1 MSIAHFNR
9 TAAEQITSR
18 LIELG
23 ITHCCISPG
32 SRSTPITEALSRSA
46 MTQHLFF
53 DERAAAFFALGVGKA
68 SRRPALMV
76 TTSGTAVSNL
86 LPAVTEADAADIPL
100 LIITADR
107 PPELRSTGANQCID
121 QVNIFA
127 QKVRWFFDI
136 PVPNEQSI
144 GAPLDSI
151 LRHAVLLSQNGPVH
165 LNLMIRE
172 PFLPEKTE
180 QIKAPYKAI
189 GPLFTPQISCT
200 AKGIDWLRQT
210 LQTARRGLVL
220 AGMIEEPAEQRAA
233 ERIIQALGWPV
244 FADITSNIRT
254 APVLV
259 QPAEALLTH
268 PKIDSLKPDVV
279 LQLGGKMISKRYDH
293 WLSKSQAL
301 HIVIN
306 SSSKRQ
312 DSGNSVHTHIV
323 SQLHTL
329 PNLRGGTSELLPVL
343 HNLQH
348 KLKHCTDKYLE
359 TLSEPAIAAVAPTL
373 CRSLFLSSSMPI
385 RDVNRFALS
394 RNCRIGSNRGAS
406 GIDGVLSSAA
416 GWAAALQEPTL
427 LLIGDLATIH
437 DLGAL
442 LSLRQINP
450 PLVIVAINNHGGA
463 IFSFLPI
470 AQQSEH
476 FETHFATA
484 HQTMLTPIVSA
495 MGIPTS
501 RPTDL
506 GSLIAA
512 IRAGLA
518 QNSLSFIEVITDR
531 SENLKLHTLIQ
542 AELHAVIE
550 EEL

>member
-1 MSIAHFNR
+1 MS
-9 TAAEQITSR
+9 
-18 LIELG
+18 
-23 ITHCCISPG
+23 
-32 SRSTPITEALSRSA
+32 
-46 MTQHLFF
+46 QHLFF
-53 DERAAAFFALGVGKA
+53 DERAASFFALGIGKA

-121 QVNIFA
+121 QVNIFG

-136 PVPNEQSI
+136 PVPSAESI

-151 LRHAVLLSQNGPVH
+151 LRHAVMLSLNGPVH

-172 PFLPEKTE
+172 PFLPKDTKRNRASKT
-180 QIKAPYKAI
+180 AL
-189 GPLFTPQISCT
+189 GPLFAPKITCAPESL
-200 AKGIDWLRQT
+200 AWLEET
-210 LQTARRGLVL
+210 LQTARRGIVL
-220 AGMIEEPAEQRAA
+220 AGMIEDPVEQRAA
-233 ERIIQALGWPV
+233 ERIIQNLGWPV
-244 FADITSNIRT
+244 FADITSNIQA

-268 PKIDSLKPDVV
+268 PKIELLKPDVV
-279 LQLGGKMISKRYDH
+279 LQLGGKMISKRYGH
-293 WLSKSQAL
+293 WLNNSQAL

-306 SSSKRQ
+306 SSARRQ

-323 SQLHTL
+323 AQLHTL
-329 PNLRGGTSELLPVL
+329 PTLRGGTSELLPML
-343 HNLQH
+343 QNLQH

-373 CRSLFLSSSMPI
+373 CSSLFLSSSMPI

-394 RNCRIGSNRGAS
+394 RDCRIGSNRGAS

-427 LLIGDLATIH
+427 LLVGDLATIH

-442 LSLRQINP
+442 LSLREVNP
-450 PLVIVAINNHGGA
+450 PLVIVAINNQGGA

-476 FETHFATA
+476 FETHFAAA
-484 HQTMLTPIVSA
+484 HQTKLAPIVSA
-495 MGIPTS
+495 MGIQTS
-501 RPTDL
+501 CPTDL
-506 GSLIAA
+506 GSLVAA

-518 QNSLSFIEVITDR
+518 QSGLSFIEVVTDR

-542 AELHAVIE
+542 AELHVVIE